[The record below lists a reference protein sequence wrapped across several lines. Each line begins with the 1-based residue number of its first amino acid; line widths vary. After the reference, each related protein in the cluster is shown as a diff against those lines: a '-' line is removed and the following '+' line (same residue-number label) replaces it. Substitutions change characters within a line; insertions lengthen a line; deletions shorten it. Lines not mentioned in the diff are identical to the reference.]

1 MDHGD
6 ISNDV
11 AAGVFSDWISE
22 TSSFEP
28 LNLDDTLPDDI
39 GCDQLLANKGGACI
53 STNKQTDPDTC
64 KAHGYTMIVPKSRA
78 HWKHLWAKYGRSY
91 FNTIPGIYKP
101 TDGGD
106 YTQVA
111 MNSQAMTPGGY
122 RAIDGG
128 AWWLRDTLYSEPNG
142 NYKANCWLGYRESNV
157 DDLKFDDANCRF
169 STTKYICAVPR
180 KVEANDGNAF
190 QDSTPFSLP
199 PTNSETPLLAL
210 ERASADYSFGTCNVP
225 VRAGVSGEEK
235 DRCSDDNPFFLQGA
249 HTPLFTKMK
258 IEVSG
263 GACGDGPKAVVFGLK
278 VRPGA
283 DDYLPD
289 LSHATSDMRL
299 DQSVNIAV
307 GALLQESSDIG
318 CDQLLANKGGACI
331 STNKQT
337 DPDTCKAH
345 GYTMIVPKSR
355 AHWKHLWAKY
365 GRSYFNTIPGIYK
378 PTDGGDYTQVAMN
391 SQAMTPGGYR
401 AIDGGAWWLRDTLY
415 SEPNGNYKANCWLG
429 YRESNVDDLKFDDAN
444 CRFSTTKY
452 ICATPKPSTPT
463 KKNKTVIT
471 TFDDLVCP
479 QFVTA
484 GSARFEVLVERG
496 VAVTVTRAD
505 NSNVSW
511 WSEDLE
517 LSCRGTVG
525 RKTGKREMACL
536 STYFH
541 QPAMMTVA
549 GAFDIL
555 AANQRSKSDGD
566 ATGSLRG
573 TTIAAGG
580 DFSSERTEQRS
591 QTHKAK
597 CRCVTGDSTK
607 GISICVTGCGD
618 PVKACWMGMGC
629 ASDEKSCN
637 GGKCTCKPSDQHENT
652 MTFDECKRQC
662 GRVGMSIPGDDIGVS
677 AARGTGCGT
686 DSEEMWIDDRMETDS
701 VLTLNA
707 AALALARPAQTAM
720 SMDAA
725 TAESR
730 RRLKGCGWLNLTHI
744 DAFGDVLTSASGP
757 LFMYT
762 DSKGWVIS
770 NRVFDVALDPGP
782 GVVFA
787 SSYRS
792 QQLDYC
798 DGVALRTGDLATTTV
813 SYLVEPLEL

>member
-1 MDHGD
+1 MIACLTMGLASRWFLRWNIPLFDYDVQGQYVCGMYPSLPNNTWHEIQSSPLGHRGAHFATFSDPWLRARNLYFDFRFFREPKNVTDRPFLFADGPRGDEQAVVSAAAKKQLLDPSFEIATECPSDFNNAHKSDNSSDDRRGGSALCLFNCLPCDGEISMGSESCTRTVVQRMDHGD

-91 FNTIPGIYKP
+91 F
-101 TDGGD
+101 D
-106 YTQVA
+106 
-111 MNSQAMTPGGY
+111 
-122 RAIDGG
+122 
-128 AWWLRDTLYSEPNG
+128 
-142 NYKANCWLGYRESNV
+142 
-157 DDLKFDDANCRF
+157 
-169 STTKYICAVPR
+169 
-180 KVEANDGNAF
+180 
-190 QDSTPFSLP
+190 
-199 PTNSETPLLAL
+199 
-210 ERASADYSFGTCNVP
+210 
-225 VRAGVSGEEK
+225 
-235 DRCSDDNPFFLQGA
+235 
-249 HTPLFTKMK
+249 
-258 IEVSG
+258 
-263 GACGDGPKAVVFGLK
+263 
-278 VRPGA
+278 
-283 DDYLPD
+283 
-289 LSHATSDMRL
+289 
-299 DQSVNIAV
+299 
-307 GALLQESSDIG
+307 
-318 CDQLLANKGGACI
+318 
-331 STNKQT
+331 
-337 DPDTCKAH
+337 
-345 GYTMIVPKSR
+345 
-355 AHWKHLWAKY
+355 
-365 GRSYFNTIPGIYK
+365 TIPGIYK

-618 PVKACWMGMGC
+618 PVFVCWMGMGC